1 MKVNRAFL
9 VYHTPHHHHHYA
21 SACLLLPIAGRT
33 SLSLSLTFSEA
44 GTIDTIIMSQPTG
57 APQAASAYP
66 PDMIRPEKI
75 AGIPMLSAE
84 SKVTY
89 TEGLTK
95 LWTALEANPRGS
107 ETHNKAT
114 AKIKEVSREIMRHI
128 THWKANN
135 QNQQQRAQSQAQ
147 APQLSNQQQQQAPPQ
162 QQQAQPTPQQP
173 QPMAQ
178 QQSQQPTMSNPPPQQ
193 QPQQQQQ
200 HHPQPPQ
207 QQIPQQ
213 QQQQQVPQV
222 PGNFPLGPQAKAFL
236 GGFKVF
242 PPTNII
248 PNTPDYENYKRRVMG
263 SLTRLV
269 TMQESSVSRFQQTHE
284 KISQLE
290 AAGQTATP
298 DLVSAREAARIGVQD
313 AKSKIDNVRNENE
326 KNRLAWAEKSKAPQQ
341 NNSQTPMPQQQV
353 ASPYNQ
359 TAQANNSGQAMSPAP
374 NPYQQQQA
382 NVPIHPQQQQQQ
394 QQQQQP
400 QQPIA
405 RPPNQQQPYQSP
417 APQGQPQ
424 ALSHADAINQAQRNY
439 SQQGGQGTPT
449 SQSGNQAFNHT
460 QQTALNVG
468 NPKFPIPKNLP
479 TSGTHNPVP
488 LGPARPT
495 FGGPSNGAPGMM
507 GQPAVQ
513 KTPHFILE
521 GEGDRVLSKKKLD
534 ELVRQVTGGGEGDGL
549 TPDVEESVL
558 TLADDFV
565 DSVITAACRLAKIR
579 PNSTLDI
586 RDIQIILERNYNI
599 RVPGYSLDEVRTVRK
614 FQPAPGWTQKMNAV
628 QAAKVM
634 GKNDA

>member
-1 MKVNRAFL
+1 
-9 VYHTPHHHHHYA
+9 
-21 SACLLLPIAGRT
+21 
-33 SLSLSLTFSEA
+33 
-44 GTIDTIIMSQPTG
+44 MSQPGG
-57 APQAASAYP
+57 APQAAPAYP

-75 AGIPMLSAE
+75 ANIPMLSAE
-84 SKVTY
+84 NKVTY

-135 QNQQQRAQSQAQ
+135 QNQQQQRPQSQAQ
-147 APQLSNQQQQQAPPQ
+147 VPQLPQQQQQSQQPQ
-162 QQQAQPTPQQP
+162 QQQAQQAQPTPQQQP
-173 QPMAQ
+173 QQ
-178 QQSQQPTMSNPPPQQ
+178 QQSAQPAMPNPQSQQAP
-193 QPQQQQQ
+193 QQQQ
-200 HHPQPPQ
+200 HHPQSQ
-207 QQIPQQ
+207 QQLPQQ
-213 QQQQQVPQV
+213 QQQQQQQIPQV

-242 PPTNII
+242 PPTSII
-248 PNTPDYENYKRRVMG
+248 PNTPDYENYKRRIM
-263 SLTRLV
+263 STLTRLV

-284 KISQLE
+284 RISQLE
-290 AAGQTATP
+290 AAGQTPTP
-298 DLVSAREAARIGVQD
+298 DLVSARDAAKMGVQD
-313 AKSKIDNVRNENE
+313 AKSKIDGVRNENE
-326 KNRLAWAEKSKAPQQ
+326 RNRHAWAEKSKPPQQQ
-341 NNSQTPMPQQQV
+341 NNSQTPAPQQQV

-359 TAQANNSGQAMSPAP
+359 AAQANNPASAMSPAG
-374 NPYQQQQA
+374 QF
-382 NVPIHPQQQQQQ
+382 QQQQQQSNAPMHPQ

-439 SQQGGQGTPT
+439 SAQQVQGGTPT
-449 SQSGNQAFNHT
+449 SQPGGQAFNHT
-460 QQTALNVG
+460 QSSVNVG

-479 TSGTHNPVP
+479 TTGTHNPVP

-534 ELVRQVTGGGEGDGL
+534 ELVRQVTGVGEGDGL

>member
-1 MKVNRAFL
+1 
-9 VYHTPHHHHHYA
+9 
-21 SACLLLPIAGRT
+21 
-33 SLSLSLTFSEA
+33 
-44 GTIDTIIMSQPTG
+44 MSQPGG

-75 AGIPMLSAE
+75 ANIPMLSAE
-84 SKVTY
+84 KKVTY

-128 THWKANN
+128 TQWKANS
-135 QNQQQRAQSQAQ
+135 QNQQQRPQQSQAQ
-147 APQLSNQQQQQAPPQ
+147 APQPQQNQQQPQQPQ
-162 QQQAQPTPQQP
+162 QQQAQPTTQQQQP
-173 QPMAQ
+173 QQ
-178 QQSQQPTMSNPPPQQ
+178 QNPQSQIPNPQPQQ

-200 HHPQPPQ
+200 QQHHPQQAQ

-213 QQQQQVPQV
+213 QQQQQQIPRV
-222 PGNFPLGPQAKAFL
+222 PGNINNFPLGPQAKAFL
-236 GGFKVF
+236 NGFKVF

-248 PNTPDYENYKRRVMG
+248 PNTPEYENYKRSIM
-263 SLTRLV
+263 STLTRLV
-269 TMQESSVSRFQQTHE
+269 TMQESSVGRFQQTHE
-284 KISQLE
+284 KITQME
-290 AAGQTATP
+290 NTGQTATP
-298 DLVSAREAARIGVQD
+298 DLVSARDAARMGVQD
-313 AKSKIDNVRNENE
+313 AKSKIDTVRNENE
-326 KNRLAWAEKSKAPQQ
+326 KNRLAWADKSKPPQQ
-341 NNSQTPMPQQQV
+341 NNSQTPMPQQQQV

-359 TAQANNSGQAMSPAP
+359 SAQANNPASAMSPAV
-374 NPYQQQQA
+374 PYQQQS
-382 NVPIHPQQQQQQ
+382 NVPMHA

-417 APQGQPQ
+417 APSGQPQ
-424 ALSHADAINQAQRNY
+424 ALSHADAINQAQRTY
-439 SQQGGQGTPT
+439 SAQQVQGGGGTPT
-449 SQSGNQAFNHT
+449 SQPGGQAFNHT

-479 TSGTHNPVP
+479 TTGTHNPVP

-579 PNSTLDI
+579 PNTTLDI

>member
-1 MKVNRAFL
+1 
-9 VYHTPHHHHHYA
+9 
-21 SACLLLPIAGRT
+21 
-33 SLSLSLTFSEA
+33 
-44 GTIDTIIMSQPTG
+44 MSQPSG
-57 APQAASAYP
+57 ASQAAGAYP

-75 AGIPMLSAE
+75 ANIPMLSAE
-84 SKVTY
+84 NKVTY

-135 QNQQQRAQSQAQ
+135 QNQQQQQRSQSQAQ
-147 APQLSNQQQQQAPPQ
+147 VPQLPNQQQQQQPAPQ
-162 QQQAQPTPQQP
+162 QQQAQPNPQQQMQ
-173 QPMAQ
+173 QPVQQQPVPQ
-178 QQSQQPTMSNPPPQQ
+178 QQSQPPPMSNPPPQQ
-193 QPQQQQQ
+193 QQQQQQPPQQQQQ

-213 QQQQQVPQV
+213 QQQQQQIPQV

-236 GGFKVF
+236 NGFKVF

-290 AAGQTATP
+290 GAGQTPTP

-313 AKSKIDNVRNENE
+313 AKNKIDGVRNDNE
-326 KNRLAWAEKSKAPQQ
+326 KNRMAWAEKSKAPQQ
-341 NNSQTPMPQQQV
+341 NNSQTPMPQQQA

-359 TAQANNSGQAMSPAP
+359 SAQANNSGQAMSPAP
-374 NPYQQQQA
+374 ANPYQQGQQ
-382 NVPIHPQQQQQQ
+382 NVPVHPQQQQSH
-394 QQQQQP
+394 P

-424 ALSHADAINQAQRNY
+424 PLSHADAINQAQRTY
-439 SQQGGQGTPT
+439 SAQQGQSTPT
-449 SQSGNQAFNHT
+449 PQSGGQVFSHP
-460 QQTALNVG
+460 QQTALPVG

-479 TSGTHNPVP
+479 TTGTHNPVP

>member
-1 MKVNRAFL
+1 VKVNRAFL
-9 VYHTPHHHHHYA
+9 LYHTPHHHHHYD
-21 SACLLLPIAGRT
+21 SACQVPIAGRT
-33 SLSLSLTFSEA
+33 SLSLSLSLLEA
-44 GTIDTIIMSQPTG
+44 GTKNDSIIMSQPGG
-57 APQAASAYP
+57 APQPASAYP

-107 ETHNKAT
+107 DTHNKAT

-147 APQLSNQQQQQAPPQ
+147 VPQLPQQQQQQAPPQ
-162 QQQAQPTPQQP
+162 QQAQPTPQQQ
-173 QPMAQ
+173 QPVPQ
-178 QQSQQPTMSNPPPQQ
+178 QQTQQPAMSNPPPQQ
-193 QPQQQQQ
+193 QPQQQQ

-213 QQQQQVPQV
+213 QQPQQQQVPQV

-248 PNTPDYENYKRRVMG
+248 PNTPDYENYKRRIMT

-298 DLVSAREAARIGVQD
+298 DLVSAREAARMGVQD
-313 AKSKIDNVRNENE
+313 AKNKIDGVRNDNE
-326 KNRLAWAEKSKAPQQ
+326 KNRMAWADKSKAPQQ

-353 ASPYNQ
+353 ASPYNP
-359 TAQANNSGQAMSPAP
+359 TAQANNSGQAMSPVPA
-374 NPYQQQQA
+374 NPYQQQS
-382 NVPIHPQQQQQQ
+382 NVPLHPQQQQ

-439 SQQGGQGTPT
+439 SQQGTGTPT

>member
-1 MKVNRAFL
+1 
-9 VYHTPHHHHHYA
+9 
-21 SACLLLPIAGRT
+21 
-33 SLSLSLTFSEA
+33 
-44 GTIDTIIMSQPTG
+44 MSQAGG
-57 APQAASAYP
+57 ASQAASGYP
-66 PDMIRPEKI
+66 PDMIRPERI
-75 AGIPMLSAE
+75 ANIPMLSADL
-84 SKVTY
+84 KVKY
-89 TEGLTK
+89 SEGLTK
-95 LWTALEANPRGS
+95 LWNALEANAPGS
-107 ETHNKAT
+107 ETHTKAT
-114 AKIKEVSREIMRHI
+114 TRIKDVSREIMRHI
-128 THWKANN
+128 TTWKANQTQN
-135 QNQQQRAQSQAQ
+135 QQNQQQRPQSQAQ
-147 APQLSNQQQQQAPPQ
+147 VQQLPNQQQQQQQQPAQQPIQAQQPQ
-162 QQQAQPTPQQP
+162 QQQAQPTPQQ
-173 QPMAQ
+173 
-178 QQSQQPTMSNPPPQQ
+178 QQPVPQQ
-193 QPQQQQQ
+193 QIPNQQQLQQQQ
-200 HHPQPPQ
+200 HHPQQP
-207 QQIPQQ
+207 QQIPPKQ
-213 QQQQQVPQV
+213 QQQQQVPQ
-222 PGNFPLGPQAKAFL
+222 GQGTFPLGQQAKTFL
-236 GGFKVF
+236 NGFKVF
-242 PPTNII
+242 PPMSIV
-248 PNTPDYENYKRRVMG
+248 PNTPEYENYKRLIMG
-263 SLTRLV
+263 NLTRLV

-298 DLVSAREAARIGVQD
+298 ELVAARDSARMGVQD
-313 AKSKIDNVRNENE
+313 ARTKVDAVRNENE
-326 KNRLAWAEKSKAPQQ
+326 KNRMAWAEKSKPPQQQQ

-359 TAQANNSGQAMSPAP
+359 TAQANNNPNQAMSPAVP
-374 NPYQQQQA
+374 NPYQQQQQQQS
-382 NVPIHPQQQQQQ
+382 NVPMHPQ
-394 QQQQQP
+394 

-417 APQGQPQ
+417 AAQGQGQPQ
-424 ALSHADAINQAQRNY
+424 PLTHAAAINQAQRSY
-439 SQQGGQGTPT
+439 SEQQQGQGTPT
-449 SQSGNQAFNHT
+449 SQPGGQAFNHT
-460 QQTALNVG
+460 QNTALNVG

-479 TSGTHNPVP
+479 TTGPHNPVAM
-488 LGPARPT
+488 GPARPT

>member
-1 MKVNRAFL
+1 
-9 VYHTPHHHHHYA
+9 
-21 SACLLLPIAGRT
+21 
-33 SLSLSLTFSEA
+33 
-44 GTIDTIIMSQPTG
+44 MSQPG
-57 APQAASAYP
+57 AAPQAASAYP

-75 AGIPMLSAE
+75 ANIPMLSAE
-84 SKVTY
+84 NKVTY

-135 QNQQQRAQSQAQ
+135 QNQQQQQQRSQSQTQ
-147 APQLSNQQQQQAPPQ
+147 VPQLPNQQQPQPQPQ
-162 QQQAQPTPQQP
+162 QQQAQPAPQQQQP
-173 QPMAQ
+173 QQ
-178 QQSQQPTMSNPPPQQ
+178 QQPVPQQQQQPPTMSNPPLQQQ
-193 QPQQQQQ
+193 QPPQQQQQQ
-200 HHPQPPQ
+200 HHPQLPQ

-213 QQQQQVPQV
+213 QQQQQQQQSQQQATQV
-222 PGNFPLGPQAKAFL
+222 PGSFPLGPQAKAFL
-236 GGFKVF
+236 NGFKVF

-248 PNTPDYENYKRRVMG
+248 PNTPDYENYKRRIMTT
-263 SLTRLV
+263 LTRLV

-290 AAGQTATP
+290 GAGQTAAP
-298 DLVSAREAARIGVQD
+298 DLVSAREAARMGVQD
-313 AKSKIDNVRNENE
+313 AKNKIDGVRNDNE
-326 KNRLAWAEKSKAPQQ
+326 KNRMAWADKSKAPQQ

-359 TAQANNSGQAMSPAP
+359 TAQANNVGQAMSPAP
-374 NPYQQQQA
+374 ANPYHQQQA

-394 QQQQQP
+394 PQP

-424 ALSHADAINQAQRNY
+424 ALSHADAINQAQRSY
-439 SQQGGQGTPT
+439 SQQQGQGTPT
-449 SQSGNQAFNHT
+449 SQSGGGQAFNHT

-479 TSGTHNPVP
+479 TTGTHTPVP

>member
-1 MKVNRAFL
+1 
-9 VYHTPHHHHHYA
+9 
-21 SACLLLPIAGRT
+21 
-33 SLSLSLTFSEA
+33 
-44 GTIDTIIMSQPTG
+44 MSQPDG
-57 APQAASAYP
+57 APQAASQYP
-66 PDMIRPEKI
+66 PDMIRPERI
-75 AGIPMLSAE
+75 ANIPMLSAE
-84 SKVTY
+84 LKVTY
-89 TEGLTK
+89 TAGLTK

-107 ETHNKAT
+107 ETHTKAT

-128 THWKANN
+128 TNWKANN
-135 QNQQQRAQSQAQ
+135 QNQQQQQRPQPQAQ
-147 APQLSNQQQQQAPPQ
+147 VSQQQLPNQQQQQPQNQQLSQQPQQQPQPAQQQPAAQQITNQQPQQHSQQQQQQAHHPQQPQQIPPQ
-162 QQQAQPTPQQP
+162 QQQ
-173 QPMAQ
+173 
-178 QQSQQPTMSNPPPQQ
+178 
-193 QPQQQQQ
+193 
-200 HHPQPPQ
+200 
-207 QQIPQQ
+207 QIPQGQ
-213 QQQQQVPQV
+213 
-222 PGNFPLGPQAKAFL
+222 GSFPLGQQAKAFL
-236 GGFKVF
+236 NGFKVF
-242 PPTNII
+242 PPTTVV

-263 SLTRLV
+263 TLTRLV
-269 TMQESSVSRFQQTHE
+269 TMQESSVSRFQQNHE

-290 AAGQTATP
+290 SAGQTATP
-298 DLVSAREAARIGVQD
+298 DLVAARDSARMGVQD
-313 AKSKIDNVRNENE
+313 AKTKIDGVRNENE
-326 KNRLAWAEKSKAPQQ
+326 KNRLAWAEKSNKVQQQ
-341 NNSQTPMPQQQV
+341 NNSQTPMPQQPV

-359 TAQANNSGQAMSPAP
+359 SAQANNNQAMSPAVP
-374 NPYQQQQA
+374 NPY
-382 NVPIHPQQQQQQ
+382 QQQQQQ
-394 QQQQQP
+394 QQQSNVPMHPQQQQQQ

-424 ALSHADAINQAQRNY
+424 PLSHAAAINQAQRNY
-439 SQQGGQGTPT
+439 SEQQGQGTPT
-449 SQSGNQAFNHT
+449 PQSAGQPFNHT
-460 QQTALNVG
+460 QNAALNVG

-479 TSGTHNPVP
+479 NSGPHNPVP

-565 DSVITAACRLAKIR
+565 DSIITAACRLAKIR